1 MKKKGLK
8 VVFLMIFLMSSL
20 LSPKVF
26 AENLM
31 NQMESQEQKTSID
44 IFESIT
50 APNLLLAELN
60 SGKILYE
67 RKTDTKIYPASIT
80 KLMTAIL
87 VVENCNLTDIA
98 TVSEKAVTSV
108 PYGYVNAKLQ
118 VGEKLTVEELLYAML
133 VPSANDAAN
142 ALAEH
147 VGGSIDSFAAM
158 MNTRASELGCMGT
171 NFTNPSGLHQKEHYT
186 TTKDLYLIAQKAY
199 SYDTIRKII
208 RTTQYTLPST
218 AKYPKKDRVLT
229 TTNYLIRK
237 EFTKY
242 YYPYCTGAKTG
253 YTGDAKNCVVE
264 FAERDGMKLVAIVM
278 GEAGKVKGKKFLDAR
293 QMFEYVFRYYESK
306 VVAKKNDKYETKVI
320 SNGTKETRNLDVLYK
335 GNISILQRKD
345 NTNEPQKEVQYTN
358 NKAPIQKGD
367 VIGKITY
374 EHDGIQ
380 YSSDLIAASDVEESP
395 ILTYAL
401 YGGALGVVI
410 VILYILI
417 KSKRKSKSYR
427 ISY

>member
-31 NQMESQEQKTSID
+31 NQMEGQEQKTSVD

-67 RKTDTKIYPASIT
+67 RNTDTKIYPASIT

-320 SNGTKETRNLDVLYK
+320 SNGTKETRNLDVLYE

>member
-320 SNGTKETRNLDVLYK
+320 SNGTKETRNLDVLYE

>member
-1 MKKKGLK
+1 
-8 VVFLMIFLMSSL
+8 
-20 LSPKVF
+20 
-26 AENLM
+26 
-31 NQMESQEQKTSID
+31 
-44 IFESIT
+44 
-50 APNLLLAELN
+50 
-60 SGKILYE
+60 
-67 RKTDTKIYPASIT
+67 
-80 KLMTAIL
+80 MTAIL

-320 SNGTKETRNLDVLYK
+320 SNGTKETRNLDVLYE

>member
-31 NQMESQEQKTSID
+31 NQMEGQEQKTSVD

-67 RKTDTKIYPASIT
+67 RNTDTKIYPASIT